1 MRRSHFA
8 CLAVLGIVLML
19 GLRGSEP
26 PTALTLVVYPALC
39 VGTMLIG
46 MRALQR
52 DEPEPVVESHE
63 AERVD

>member
-1 MRRSHFA
+1 MRRAHFA

-19 GLRGSEP
+19 GLRGTEAPS
-26 PTALTLVVYPALC
+26 AVTLVLYPALC

-52 DEPEPVVESHE
+52 DEPDPVTEPHE